1 MNSDSTNSKNTL
13 RAMRF
18 LMGFL
23 IVLGLI
29 LIEIGIAEILLER
42 DASCRVSIKSGR
54 LIVDPY
60 ELCTPEAGMYFLSAL
75 SRGPFATE
83 GSEVSDLLAWIFM
96 GIMYGVI
103 AGFLAQFPRQ
113 TAILVFVGFHF
124 LALISFTAI
133 AFAST
138 FIV

>member
-1 MNSDSTNSKNTL
+1 MTSLSSNSKNTL

-29 LIEIGIAEILLER
+29 LIEIGIVEILLKR
-42 DASCRVSIKSGR
+42 DATCRESLNSGR

-60 ELCTPEAGMYFLSAL
+60 ELCTPEAGMYFLGAL

-83 GSEVSDLLAWIFM
+83 SSEVPDLLAWMFL

-103 AGFLAQFPRQ
+103 AGFLAQFPRR
-113 TAILVFVGFHF
+113 TAILVFAGFHF
-124 LALISFTAI
+124 LALISFTAV